1 MLWSQFCIGFAGSSL
16 HKAEKSKQAVI
27 QIEDVITG
35 NNLLACAFSFIGEL
49 YSFLSAFLL

>member
-27 QIEDVITG
+27 QIEDVIIG
-35 NNLLACAFSFIGEL
+35 NNLLACAFSFIG
-49 YSFLSAFLL
+49 